1 MKLMLLG
8 VLLGVLLQGT
18 TGCSQAPTNPLG
30 PGAIGERGAAIQS
43 AVLPD
48 SHGHRLIAPDSHG
61 HRLIAVVGEGQGIVN
76 VSPEAS
82 EPGFS
87 VEIQVAVWNTSPN
100 TTFNVKRA
108 VDFTAD
114 GVCTSNTFIQFP
126 LPNPGPLVTLTTSQG
141 GAGSTHVKFDRPQI
155 GDETRFDVRFEVSTP
170 DSSVVL
176 RTECFTVSVK

>member
-1 MKLMLLG
+1 MKLLMLVGGLLG
-8 VLLGVLLQGT
+8 VPFLET
-18 TGCSQAPTNPLG
+18 TGCSQAPTNPIG
-30 PGAIGERGAAIQS
+30 PGAIGAGGAAVQPWT
-43 AVLPD
+43 VL
-48 SHGHRLIAPDSHG
+48 PDSHG

-76 VSPEAS
+76 ASPEGS

-114 GVCTSNTFIQFP
+114 GVCTSSTFIQFP
-126 LPNPGPLVTLTTSQG
+126 LPNPVRLSRSPRLRA
-141 GAGSTHVKFDRPQI
+141 GAGSTHVWSDRPQI
-155 GDETRFDVRFEVSTP
+155 GDDSGFDVRFEVSTP

>member
-1 MKLMLLG
+1 MKLMLVG
-8 VLLGVLLQGT
+8 GLLGVLFLGT
-18 TGCSQAPTNPLG
+18 TGCSQAPTNPIG
-30 PGAIGERGAAIQS
+30 PGAIGAGS
-43 AVLPD
+43 AGVQPDVLPD
-48 SHGHRLIAPDSHG
+48 SHGHK
-61 HRLIAVVGEGQGIVN
+61 LIAVVGEGQGIVN

-126 LPNPGPLVTLTTSQG
+126 LPNPGPLVTLTTSKG

-155 GDETRFDVRFEVSTP
+155 GDDTGFDVRFEVSTP

>member
-30 PGAIGERGAAIQS
+30 PGAVGEGGAAIQS
-43 AVLPD
+43 AVL
-48 SHGHRLIAPDSHG
+48 PDSHG

-76 VSPEAS
+76 VSAEAS

-155 GDETRFDVRFEVSTP
+155 GDETGFDVRFEVSTP